1 MDKIATT
8 REEGQLHKD
17 LAAKILAREKKQEI
31 FYKNQI
37 DKKRKQVKELQ
48 RAALQHIRTQEGLT
62 DYVES
67 QKMALKTKDVEL
79 KKKDEELKKKEEA
92 MERLREEL
100 REARD
105 QCKAL
110 EARLAEKNAKK
121 VSGKES
127 VFDQLDDQRLFLHS
141 DIFEI

>member
-1 MDKIATT
+1 VDKIATT